1 MITKAIIGYGYGYG
15 RAVKIKIDIAMVG
28 LVLISNTLSAT

>member
-1 MITKAIIGYGYGYG
+1 MITKAIIGYG